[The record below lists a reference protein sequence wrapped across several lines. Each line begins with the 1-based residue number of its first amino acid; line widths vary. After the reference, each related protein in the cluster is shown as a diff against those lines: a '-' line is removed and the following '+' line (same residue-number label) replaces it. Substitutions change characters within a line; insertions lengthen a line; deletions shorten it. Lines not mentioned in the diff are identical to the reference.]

1 MNNVKF
7 SIVVPV
13 YNVEKYLCKCI
24 DSILKQTYKNFELIL
39 VDDGSLDDSSK
50 ICDDYAKK
58 DTRISVYHKKNGGLS
73 DARNYGIKLCHG
85 DYLILIDG
93 DDYVESDYLE
103 KVNKVLMKDREI
115 DVLKFKLNLVDDD
128 GNIIRKENGLNYDG
142 LTNFNELIKLE
153 FFEPAW
159 SYVYNLVFWN
169 GNNFTYMK
177 GKIHE
182 DFGLTPE
189 IIMKA
194 NKIYYMNSYCYNYV
208 QRAGSIMSSNSDE
221 KLIKKAYDMLEQYDR
236 LIAIKYNKDE
246 SFYKSFLSN
255 SIINKVKTL
264 PNKNERKKFKNELKK
279 RNVIDNLLS
288 DTFVRKIKKIVFK
301 LFWGIL

>member
-1 MNNVKF
+1 MKY
-7 SIVVPV
+7 SIVVPI
-13 YNVEKYLCKCI
+13 YNVERYLDRCL
-24 DSILKQTYKNFELIL
+24 DSILFQTYDNYEVIM
-39 VDDGSLDDSSK
+39 VNDGSTDNSEKIIKKYENLDNRFKSYS
-50 ICDDYAKK
+50 
-58 DTRISVYHKKNGGLS
+58 KKNGGLS

-103 KVNKVLMKDREI
+103 KVNKVLTKNREI

-128 GNIIRKENGLNYDG
+128 ENIIRKETGLNYDG

-159 SYVYNLVFWN
+159 SYVYNLVFWK

-221 KLIKKAYDMLEQYDR
+221 KLIKKAYDMLVQYDR

-288 DTFVRKIKKIVFK
+288 DTFARKIKKIVFK